1 MSESN
6 LKEQNQEA
14 KGTWRITDIPSCKT
28 NPIWIGHDNCMS
40 VAAVYGE
47 NYAQQIIN
55 ALNAKS
61 EWIRVEDRLP
71 EKDGRYEVVTSCRA
85 DKERVDCEYFY
96 AHPDLKI
103 WSGHF
108 EVIAWRELPTPPK
121 DL

>member
-1 MSESN
+1 MTPQ
-6 LKEQNQEA
+6 QNQEA
-14 KGTWRITDIPSCKT
+14 KGKYYVVRSANTFFVKGPDRKSAIIHGD
-28 NPIWIGHDNCMS
+28 
-40 VAAVYGE
+40 E
-47 NYAQQIIN
+47 QFAQQIIDG
-55 ALNAKS
+55 LNAKS
-61 EWIRVEDRLP
+61 EWIRVSERLP
-71 EKDGRYEVVTSCRA
+71 EKDGRYEVVTSCGA